1 MLTIDM
7 NVLRPHKIGVGRDLL
22 KDCGKYI
29 KRHEKAHQFLNQ
41 KLPES
46 VLAARKCNAGQK
58 EKQRNM
64 KRIYILSIDSPVVK
78 HMPDNYKK
86 YTDSLSGI
94 ESKYPLF

>member
-1 MLTIDM
+1 M
-7 NVLRPHKIGVGRDLL
+7 
-22 KDCGKYI
+22 
-29 KRHEKAHQFLNQ
+29 NQ

-46 VLAARKCNAGQK
+46 VFAARKCNAGQK

-64 KRIYILSIDSPVVK
+64 KRIYILSIDSLVVK
-78 HMPDNYKK
+78 HMPDNYKE